1 MLEQYS
7 YSGEFMLSQV
17 SVSGAASADVLLW
30 RGFEGD
36 PGDI

>member
-17 SVSGAASADVLLW
+17 SVSGAASADVFAVK
-30 RGFEGD
+30 RF
-36 PGDI
+36 